1 VKTFTKS
8 FKKQDTR
15 ELRSRMLTVGT
26 LTCEV
31 RRYKS
36 QRQTSIDLMRGFPGG
51 PPAAR
56 WHVQVVLW
64 KP

>member
-1 VKTFTKS
+1 
-8 FKKQDTR
+8 
-15 ELRSRMLTVGT
+15 MLTVGT

-51 PPAAR
+51 PPASR